1 MLLLFLDPIFS
12 QSFAIVT
19 YCIRRFKD
27 HILQLYWPAAS
38 YMNLSVAV
46 YHAVDLLSTDM
57 WFIDQQEYLPIAC
70 ILFSWEG

>member
-46 YHAVDLLSTDM
+46 YHAVVVVVVVVYHAVDLLSTDM
-57 WFIDQQEYLPIAC
+57 
-70 ILFSWEG
+70 

>member
-46 YHAVDLLSTDM
+46 YHAVVVVVVVYHAVDLLSTDM
-57 WFIDQQEYLPIAC
+57 
-70 ILFSWEG
+70 

>member
-57 WFIDQQEYLPIAC
+57 
-70 ILFSWEG
+70 